1 MLSDG
6 TFGDGTSCDGT
17 FGDGTFCM
25 GTKPIDNLLILER
38 KLEFF
43 SFFRELIWQMCLKN
57 SLVSTCFAIHLQ
69 GRLAKLYGVQYEIDV
84 LTDQYNLNGN
94 RISDAEK
101 RHIPTNTYIQ
111 KQLH

>member
-1 MLSDG
+1 M
-6 TFGDGTSCDGT
+6 F
-17 FGDGTFCM
+17 
-25 GTKPIDNLLILER
+25 
-38 KLEFF
+38 
-43 SFFRELIWQMCLKN
+43 LKN